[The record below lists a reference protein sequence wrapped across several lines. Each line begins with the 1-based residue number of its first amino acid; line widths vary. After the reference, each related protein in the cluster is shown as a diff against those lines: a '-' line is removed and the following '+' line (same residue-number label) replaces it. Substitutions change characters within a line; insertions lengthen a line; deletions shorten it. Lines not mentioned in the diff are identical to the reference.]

1 MSRIPVGP
9 IVALLLS
16 GCAGTATTAPEPGAE
31 PIITGYRGALGITP
45 DPVDLPEA
53 AVGCIRSTVLEL
65 RNEHD
70 DLALTIERIEPSD
83 PTLRI
88 GGPLPLP
95 VPAASS
101 RFLDLHFVP
110 DTPGV
115 VSATLE
121 VWTNEAAGGP
131 VELAVAAEAVAAS
144 PPPVPATPLDVVLV
158 VDVSTTMGASAALRA
173 ALPAFYET
181 AESAGVD
188 MRIGLVTFVNDVV
201 VHAGGAFLDRT
212 ALVGELDTQLDPET
226 GGPDLAL
233 PRHQLNFDFA
243 ENSLGALLRAARDFA
258 FRPDARRTL
267 LLVTDDTFLE
277 PPATFSDGTPAT
289 ASYDDV
295 QRALDER
302 GLTLHAVHASAAGRG
317 LSANFDGE
325 PPLVRSTGGNWLEL
339 TDAVERDDAL
349 PRFLDD
355 LAVGRTC
362 D

>member
-1 MSRIPVGP
+1 MSRIPVVP
-9 IVALLLS
+9 LVVLLLS
-16 GCAGTATTAPEPGAE
+16 GCAGLATPEPEPGDE
-31 PIITGYRGALGITP
+31 PMTAGYRGALGITP
-45 DPVDLPEA
+45 DPVGLPETP
-53 AVGCIRSTVLEL
+53 VGCVHSTVLEL
-65 RNEHD
+65 RNERD
-70 DLALTIERIEPSD
+70 DLALTIERIETSD

-88 GGPLPLP
+88 GGPLPLS
-95 VPAASS
+95 VPSSSS

-110 DTPGV
+110 ETPGA

-121 VWTNEAAGGP
+121 VWTNDAAGGP
-131 VELAVAAEAVAAS
+131 FELAVAAAAVAPS

-158 VDVSTTMGASAALRA
+158 VDVSTTMGATAALRA
-173 ALPAFYET
+173 ALPAFFET

-188 MRIGLVTFVNDVV
+188 LRVGLVTFVNDVV
-201 VHAGGAFLDRT
+201 VHGGGGFLDR
-212 ALVGELDTQLDPET
+212 AAIVGELDSQLDPET
-226 GGPDLAL
+226 GGPDLTL

-317 LSANFDGE
+317 LSSNFDGE
-325 PPLVRSTGGNWLEL
+325 PPLVRATGGNWLEL
-339 TDAVERDDAL
+339 ADAIERDDAL

-355 LAVGRTC
+355 LAVGRIC